1 MNKKLKYL
9 ICSAVITT
17 TVNSPV
23 FAAPASE
30 NINSGTNVLQTSTQD
45 KSFKLEQNI
54 ESLDNQIEKVMSQID
69 GNKKQIQSTQVEI
82 KAAEKELSKS
92 QEDINKEQQLFSKR
106 IRAIYING
114 QTGYIDVILQSKG
127 FADFISRVEN
137 VKSIVDMDKKIT
149 NEIKSKQIELN
160 NKKEKL
166 TAENKRLTALN
177 NENTNKLK
185 KLQSDKA
192 EQAKLIQEAKK
203 QQTVNTVQINNALKQ
218 VKDIRNSV
226 PKYTPSRG
234 AASVSSNS
242 VIAYASNFLG
252 TPYLWGGTTPA
263 GFDCSGFTQYVY
275 RHFGIE
281 LGRTTYDQINNGYS
295 VPRDQLQP
303 GDLVFY
309 GQGGSPTHMGIYI
322 GNGMYIHSPRTGDV
336 IKISSYNRS
345 DYITARR
352 VM

>member
-1 MNKKLKYL
+1 MNKRLKYL
-9 ICSAVITT
+9 ICTAVITT
-17 TVNSPV
+17 TINGTV
-23 FAAPASE
+23 FAAPASDSTVAGV
-30 NINSGTNVLQTSTQD
+30 NGLQTSAQD
-45 KSFKLEQNI
+45 KSFKIEQNI
-54 ESLDNQIEKVMSQID
+54 ENLDNQIENVMSQIEK
-69 GNKKQIQSTQVEI
+69 NKSEIKKAQDEI
-82 KAAEKELSKS
+82 KAAESELKKS
-92 QEDINKEQQLFSKR
+92 QLDIEKEQQLFAKR

-114 QTGYIDVILQSKG
+114 QSGYIDVILQSKG
-127 FADFISRVEN
+127 FSDFISRVEN
-137 VKSIVDMDKKIT
+137 VKSIIDMDKKIT
-149 NEIKSKQIELN
+149 NDIKSKQIELN
-160 NKKEKL
+160 SKKEKL

-177 NENTNKLK
+177 DENSSKLK

-192 EQAKLIQEAKK
+192 EQTKLIAEAKK
-203 QQTVNTVQINNALKQ
+203 QKTINTAQVNIALNQ
-218 VKDIRNSV
+218 VKEIRNSV

-234 AASVSSNS
+234 AASISSNS

-275 RHFGIE
+275 RHFGIQ
-281 LGRTTYDQINNGYS
+281 LGRTTYDQINDGYS
-295 VPRDQLQP
+295 VSRDQLQP

-336 IKISSYNRS
+336 IKISPYNRS